1 MRFRLWHIVDIV
13 WLKWWFL
20 WAKSVITFWSVY
32 SCCKVQQEE
41 VGTTEQNDGTHLNIV
56 LDAMLTCKRQTG
68 WHWLA
73 LVVMHSSDKQSF
85 FHTEDIKNVKKKS
98 IYIIIIIYKY
108 NIYTWCSGCMGVG
121 NLVPLNYWSE
131 AGGHLQVRNESWLQP
146 CRPSSWNDIDFKVL
160 ILPCRSDPCNRSKVQ
175 SLSVFSSR

>member
-20 WAKSVITFWSVY
+20 WAKSVIITFWSGY
-32 SCCKVQQEE
+32 SCCEVQQEE
-41 VGTTEQNDGTHLNIV
+41 VGTTEQNDGTRLNIV
-56 LDAMLTCKRQTG
+56 LDALLTYKRQTG

-73 LVVMHSSDKQSF
+73 LVLMHSSDKQSF
-85 FHTEDIKNVKKKS
+85 FHTEDIKNVKKID
-98 IYIIIIIYKY
+98 IYIPDVQAV
-108 NIYTWCSGCMGVG
+108 WGSGGG
-121 NLVPLNYWSE
+121 NLAPLNYWSE

-146 CRPSSWNDIDFKVL
+146 RRPSSWNDIDFKVL
-160 ILPCRSDPCNRSKVQ
+160 ILPCWSDPCNRSKVQ